1 MASRWTLEEL
11 RRRAV
16 VGLAAALD
24 PDPTHGAHVARLA
37 VAIFDGTKPLHALG
51 SLDRVFLESA
61 SLLHDVG
68 ASVSRSKHHHHSRYL
83 ILHAA
88 LAGFDREEA
97 KWIATIARFHT
108 GRAPKLSHTELA
120 EFEPRDRRRILQMS
134 AMLRIA
140 DALDHSHRGRIVA
153 VRYVQGPQGP
163 TLEVASRDE
172 DPALE
177 LWAAKQ
183 KATLWRR
190 CFGSTLRFQ
199 VRRFGLAAGRDSSPG
214 ATPGRALDA
223 SSRTARSTPLLRITH
238 RA

>member
-1 MASRWTLEEL
+1 MVGRWTLEEF

-16 VGLAAALD
+16 VALAAALD

-37 VAIFDGTKPLHALG
+37 VAIFDGAKSLHALG
-51 SLDRVFLESA
+51 SLDRQLLESA
-61 SLLHDVG
+61 ALLHDVG

-120 EFEPRDRRRILQMS
+120 EFESRDRRRILQMT
-134 AMLRIA
+134 AMLRVA
-140 DALDHSHRGRIVA
+140 DALDHSHRGRMVA
-153 VRYVQGPQGP
+153 ARFMEAPQGP
-163 TLEVASRDE
+163 TLEVVSRDE

-177 LWAAKQ
+177 LWAAEQ
-183 KATLWRR
+183 KAALWRR

-199 VRRFGLAAGRDSSPG
+199 VRRFGLAGSRDSSPG
-214 ATPGRALDA
+214 STPALDA
-223 SSRTARSTPLLRITH
+223 STRTARTTPLLRVTN